1 MRRPRLR
8 PGFTLTEL
16 LVVTAIL
23 MTMFGLVVTGA
34 GPSRRTDGDIR
45 RGAQQLA
52 SLMLASQSSSLG
64 SPTGAAVIIDSA
76 GALAETISH
85 ARRFPFIEGYV
96 EAGLFS
102 SPPTLDAPVVMELN
116 PNNDDNDSLDH
127 GYRIRFLDRLELY
140 VHATKERRLLSLAP
154 PSDWFAFR
162 SSPNSQASTPGCS
175 VAAVGFRWEE
185 GQTSLN
191 TAWPMDCKVPSEKP
205 DLSKPVDQELRSLWF
220 QIARYPIP
228 NGLAEMLPDT
238 VAIDLRHS
246 GYGDEAMTA
255 WKSLADRGAIA
266 VGFDKVGTVDAL
278 MQNVLPAESEARS
291 VQPLTPSDR
300 IYFLVTVKTDVLDP
314 TVNALANEDALW
326 VVINPRSGNIAISPN
341 VPQTTDDAAAL
352 RAARDLASRGVTIGG

>member
-52 SLMLASQSSSLG
+52 SLLLASQSSSLG

-85 ARRFPFIEGYV
+85 ARRFPFIEGRV
-96 EAGLFS
+96 VAGM
-102 SPPTLDAPVVMELN
+102 PPLDPTAWQVQVQLMPT
-116 PNNDDNDSLDH
+116 NDSVSALQH
-127 GYRIRFLDRLELY
+127 GYRVRFL
-140 VHATKERRLLSLAP
+140 ERTDDDQGP
-154 PSDWFAFR
+154 PSDWFSFVSTSPPTAEVRFR
-162 SSPNSQASTPGCS
+162 VEN
-175 VAAVGFRWEE
+175 
-185 GQTSLN
+185 GQTSQ
-191 TAWPMDCKVPSEKP
+191 TTVWPAAPESGDA
-205 DLSKPVDQELRSLWF
+205 LAF
-220 QIARYPIP
+220 QVARYPIP

-246 GYGDEAMTA
+246 GYGDETMTA

-291 VQPLTPSDR
+291 VQPLTPADR
-300 IYFLVTVKTDVLDP
+300 IYFLVTAKSDVLDP